1 MKLSNLVQNMKPTA
15 VPRVMKYASQYEDVL
30 YFTMGEPDFN
40 SPSVVKNELKKQI
53 DINNTFYTDEQ
64 GDCKLR
70 ESIAKKYNFLYG
82 TDFNEE
88 NVLIGSG
95 ATGGT
100 FLTLMAT
107 LNPGDEVILLSP
119 YYSNLIRQIETLGAS
134 VSVVELDPD
143 KNFEVSVEKIEETI
157 NSKTKMMIINSP
169 NNPLGKALSSNQIEE
184 ISTLALKNDLYLIS
198 DEVYRTTV
206 YNGKHNSFIEKNLSN
221 FKNTFIIDSFSKSLS
236 MTGYRI
242 GYVVSDNK
250 EAIRNMA
257 EFSDWIYGSVP
268 GFTQQ
273 AALQGLKIEDEYS
286 KTMADE
292 YKNRA
297 AYLVEKINEI
307 PLLSASMPDATF
319 YLFMDI
325 RQTGF
330 SSEEYVYNLIDQQ
343 KVALIPGNNYGEA
356 GEGFI
361 RISFA
366 NKIEELEVLV
376 ERLKKF
382 HKNLKNS
389 LL

>member
-366 NKIEELEVLV
+366 KKIEELEVLV

-382 HKNLKNS
+382 HKNLKND

>member
-382 HKNLKNS
+382 HKNLKND